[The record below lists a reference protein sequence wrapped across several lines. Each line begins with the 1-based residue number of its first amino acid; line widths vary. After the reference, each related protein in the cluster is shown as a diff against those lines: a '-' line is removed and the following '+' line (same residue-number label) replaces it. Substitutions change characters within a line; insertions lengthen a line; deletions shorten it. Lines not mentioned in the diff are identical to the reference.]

1 MEITNTLLL
10 IFLELTFVFVVMLLL
25 HSQKKSIGDIP
36 FFVVLGMLLVFGEFL
51 AGSEMSFNAL
61 DYVSFKISPVVVFV
75 PFMAAMLLVY
85 ISDGVLSMQR
95 LIIGSLVA
103 MGMFFYLG
111 DLSRLQ
117 MRWVTYTVTG
127 TMPLEA
133 FDFLLERTRRSMLA
147 VACGQLAALFIMPVI
162 YSRLRNTGKNI
173 FICCL
178 GGMGAGLLL
187 DSLIFQLMS
196 SGSWSERWN
205 EFTPTLLIRL
215 FCGGYLA
222 ALMAFY
228 INKLGHES
236 DSRQVK
242 PLEIF
247 FAFFG
252 SYGRSKALEANIL
265 EWEGRYRM
273 ILENASEMIVIVDRS
288 GVILDANRAA
298 ERQLGSTKAA
308 GKTFVSY
315 LNENDT
321 RQFEL
326 AIDETVRGKGS
337 TGQFYVELAD
347 EKNNEENSTLY
358 LALTVT
364 ALNIG
369 ALEAFIIMGRDI
381 TEERKLEAEKQRLN
395 EELAHSQRLESL
407 GQLAGGVAHDFN
419 NNIHAILGHADL
431 IGFNSDLDDRTRK
444 HLDKII
450 EIAEQ
455 SGGLTSQLLGFARKG
470 KYRESDFDFRVL
482 IQRTAELFMPGST
495 DIELA
500 VQTSKKPLL
509 VSGDPIQLQQVI
521 LNLLI
526 NARDALRV
534 TDDRDY
540 RIDIKALDV
549 APQDVPPAVVLTG
562 DLKEKSQLVLISI
575 ADNGC
580 GMDNNTLKR
589 MFEPFFTT
597 KPVGQGTGMGMA
609 MAYGTVKSHHGV
621 IGVESIP
628 GEGTVI
634 YIVLP
639 GLRDSIKGE

>member
-1 MEITNTLLL
+1 MEITNTVLL
-10 IFLELTFVFVVMLLL
+10 IFLELTFVFVVLLLL
-25 HSQKKSIGDIP
+25 HSQKKSIGEIP
-36 FFVVLGMLLVFGEFL
+36 FFIMLGMLLVFGEFL
-51 AGSEMSFNAL
+51 GGSEMSFNAL
-61 DYVSFKISPVVVFV
+61 DYVSFQISPVVVFV

-95 LIIGSLVA
+95 MIIGSLVT
-103 MGMFFYLG
+103 MGVFFYLG

-117 MRWVTYTVTG
+117 MRWVTYSVTG

-147 VACGQLAALFIMPVI
+147 VVCGQLAALFIMPVI
-162 YSRLRNTGKNI
+162 YSRLRNTGKNL
-173 FICCL
+173 FISCS
-178 GGMGAGLLL
+178 GAMGAALLL
-187 DSLIFQLMS
+187 DSLISQLV
-196 SGSWSERWN
+196 SGSLWSDRWS
-205 EFTPTLLIRL
+205 EFTPLLLVRL

-222 ALMAFY
+222 ILLALY
-228 INKLGHES
+228 ISKMGRES

-265 EWEGRYRM
+265 EWEGRYRL
-273 ILENASEMIVIVDRS
+273 ILENASEMIVIADRN
-288 GVILDANRAA
+288 GVILDANHAA
-298 ERQLGSTKAA
+298 ERKLKSPKAA
-308 GKTFVSY
+308 GESFFSY
-315 LNENDT
+315 LNEEDS
-321 RQFEL
+321 RQFKR
-326 AIDETVRGKGS
+326 AIRQAGIGKGS

-347 EKNNEENSTLY
+347 KKSGEEKTVTY
-358 LALTVT
+358 MALTVT

-431 IGFNSDLDDRTRK
+431 IGFNSQLDDRTRK
-444 HLDKII
+444 HLEKII

-470 KYRESDFDFRVL
+470 KYRESDFDLRVL

-495 DIELA
+495 DIEVA
-500 VQTSKKPLL
+500 VQTAEKPLL
-509 VSGDPIQLQQVI
+509 VSGDQIQLQQVI

-526 NARDALRV
+526 NARDALRM
-534 TDDRDY
+534 TADRDY
-540 RIDIKALDV
+540 HLEIKALDV
-549 APQDVPPAVVLTG
+549 PPAEVPPMVVLTEE
-562 DLKEKSQLVLISI
+562 LQKASSVVLISI

-580 GMDNNTLKR
+580 GMDENTMKR

-621 IGVESIP
+621 IGVDSAQDR
-628 GEGTVI
+628 GTEI
-634 YIVLP
+634 CIVLP
-639 GLRDSIKGE
+639 KLHD